1 MDRFTLGEI
10 MSELTQDMIKHAI
23 DQDFN
28 KANTTF
34 GEIMSVKMADVLD
47 QEKIK
52 LAGQIYNGED
62 PDGSEEDGE
71 QLDLDLSDEENAE
84 GDGSIE
90 DGEESGSDT
99 DIEAEDES
107 EEEEEIEDE

>member
-1 MDRFTLGEI
+1 

-28 KANTTF
+28 KANATF

-47 QEKIK
+47 QEKVK

-62 PDGSEEDGE
+62 PDETDEE
-71 QLDLDLSDEENAE
+71 QLDLDLGDEEQAE
-84 GDGSIE
+84 GDGSSE
-90 DGEESGSDT
+90 DSEESGSDSDDKT
-99 DIEAEDES
+99 DDES
-107 EEEEEIEDE
+107 EEEEEIDDV